1 MIPGPKSQ
9 KGRQC
14 QNELL
19 SCKNQCLVIRLPKEI
34 DHCQAEQIRQECE
47 RSFMNFIIRDIIFD
61 FSDTSFMDSSGI
73 GLILGRVRQIH
84 PINGKVYLFGGNEI
98 VRKMLE
104 MSGIQ
109 NVVTVLDTIEE
120 VKEVYE

>member
-1 MIPGPKSQ
+1 MFLKFNKIDDKLVVTLVG
-9 KGRQC
+9 
-14 QNELL
+14 ELDHH
-19 SCKNQCLVIRLPKEI
+19 SAEEVRVKIDDRIERDNIKKVIMDFKEV
-34 DHCQAEQIRQECE
+34 
-47 RSFMNFIIRDIIFD
+47 
-61 FSDTSFMDSSGI
+61 TFMDSSGI

-98 VRKMLE
+98 IRKMLD

>member
-1 MIPGPKSQ
+1 MN
-9 KGRQC
+9 C
-14 QNELL
+14 
-19 SCKNQCLVIRLPKEI
+19 CHVKNQCLVIRLPKEI

-84 PINGKVYLFGGNEI
+84 RLMEKYICLAGMKLFE
-98 VRKMLE
+98 RCWKCLE
-104 MSGIQ
+104 YRM
-109 NVVTVLDTIEE
+109 
-120 VKEVYE
+120 

>member
-1 MIPGPKSQ
+1 MN
-9 KGRQC
+9 C
-14 QNELL
+14 
-19 SCKNQCLVIRLPKEI
+19 CHVKNQCLVIRLPKEI

-84 PINGKVYLFGGNEI
+84 PINGKVYLF
-98 VRKMLE
+98 E
-104 MSGIQ
+104 M
-109 NVVTVLDTIEE
+109 VWPRD
-120 VKEVYE
+120 

>member
-1 MIPGPKSQ
+1 
-9 KGRQC
+9 
-14 QNELL
+14 
-19 SCKNQCLVIRLPKEI
+19 
-34 DHCQAEQIRQECE
+34 
-47 RSFMNFIIRDIIFD
+47 MNFIIRDIIFD

-98 VRKMLE
+98 IRKMLE
-104 MSGIQ
+104 MS
-109 NVVTVLDTIEE
+109 VVTVLDTIEE